1 MNGVETRKIQLTGGA
16 TYIVSLPKRWAER
29 AGLKPGSDVQLI
41 PQDQHS
47 IVIQTAASLEGAELS
62 KSRMSVDART
72 PTEDIV
78 RDFITQYLAGFDII
92 QIDLTQAPADKRMPI
107 KNAIR
112 SLLIGVEVINETTDN
127 LTIQCFLGP
136 ASLPFLNAFDRME
149 VLVRSMQTDAVTA
162 LITRDKKLAEEVV
175 QRDTEIDRFYFYIV
189 RQLTVAVDRRELI
202 QKIGLSSPRA
212 CLDYRQAVKSIERAG
227 DHATRLAE
235 LAASLAL
242 APDTGHPPALLKMHE
257 RAESIFQDALE
268 SLRILDVPL
277 AHRTIR
283 RVREVADLEEHGI
296 RTLLS
301 GEYSIE
307 AVIPLRLAFES
318 LRRIAEYGSDIAE
331 IAINLSVER

>member
-1 MNGVETRKIQLTGGA
+1 LNSIETRKIQLTGGA
-16 TYIVSLPKRWAER
+16 TYIVSLPKSWAER
-29 AGLKPGSDVQLI
+29 AGLRPGSEVQII

-47 IVIQTAASLEGAELS
+47 VVIQTAASLEEAELS
-62 KSRMSVDART
+62 KTEISVGAET
-72 PTEDIV
+72 PTEDVV

-92 QIDLTQAPADKRMPI
+92 QLDLKQAPADKRTPI

-127 LTIQCFLGP
+127 LAIQCFLGP

-162 LITRDKKLAEEVV
+162 LINRDKKLAEEVV

-189 RQLTVAVDRRELI
+189 RQLTIAVDRRELI
-202 QKIGLSSPRA
+202 QKIGLTGPRA

-227 DHATRLAE
+227 DHATRLAA
-235 LAASLAL
+235 LAANLAL
-242 APDTGHPPALLKMHE
+242 APNSGHPPALLKMHE
-257 RAESIFQDALE
+257 HAESIFQDALE
-268 SLRILDVPL
+268 SLRLLDVPL

-283 RVREVADLEEHGI
+283 RVREVGVFEEQGI

-301 GEYSIE
+301 GEYPVE
-307 AVIPLRLAFES
+307 AVIPLRLALES
-318 LRRIAEYGSDIAE
+318 LRRIAEYGADIAE
-331 IAINLSVER
+331 TAINLSVER